1 MANVQLENGYVRT
14 ANQLEEAIIWAP
26 FDGSELRIVR
36 AIIRLTYGW
45 RRRTVRIS
53 QVELAQK
60 CRTTATGGWRRKFE
74 SLIREGVLVEVQAPT
89 GRTPGAYAMNKNFER
104 WGVYSVPAAALEATF
119 RDRPNHVDDDA
130 RAVKRIAAASVE
142 EFQRD
147 LNLDGADH
155 DDVDDD
161 LDDVTGGHG
170 ALTDESRRLPPQ
182 GQSNADL
189 EGRSM
194 PPQGQSTEIRL
205 PLGVT
210 LTAPTGNSDR
220 PHRGSHDA
228 PKSNNDNE
236 LGPRKDIGKTEKDSS
251 SKDRA
256 AAAAV
261 GSTEFET
268 RIVNAARDAVG
279 RRWPG
284 KSLSVRHAGDVVQAL
299 LDAGIDP
306 EFAVDTIK
314 SAIARKLGDPPASIA
329 WLKGRILDAHRDREH
344 EERKHGGDPDP
355 KPRRTAKASPLADL
369 VDPDAAA
376 RREQDVADYNA
387 ARAAAA
393 MTWAKDPA
401 NAAQVKAINVAANAA
416 FAEYLSTSWG
426 QSGRDRDI
434 LDRLVQ
440 AVPFPD
446 IDAWLSERKGAG
458 QTRESA
464 NPGRRRPSK
473 SRNPES
479 DR

>member
-26 FDGSELRIVR
+26 FDGSEFRIVR
-36 AIIRLTYGW
+36 CVIRLTYGW

-89 GRTPGAYAMNKNFER
+89 GRTPGAYAVNKNFER
-104 WGVYSVPAAALEATF
+104 WGAYSVPAAALEATF
-119 RDRPNHVDDDA
+119 RDRPNHVDDDE
-130 RAVKRIAAASVE
+130 RAGKRIQAASADE
-142 EFQRD
+142 YQRD
-147 LNLDGADH
+147 LAFDR
-155 DDVDDD
+155 DDQ
-161 LDDVTGGHG
+161 DDVTGGHD
-170 ALTDESRRLPPQ
+170 ALDDQSRRLPPQ
-182 GQSNADL
+182 GQSNDES

-205 PLGVT
+205 PPQVT

-228 PKSNNDNE
+228 PKSSNDNG
-236 LGPRKDIGKTEKDSS
+236 LAPRKDIGKTEKDSS
-251 SKDRA
+251 SKERA
-256 AAAAV
+256 AAAADV
-261 GSTEFET
+261 GSTEFESK
-268 RIVNAARDAVG
+268 IVAAARSAVA

-284 KSLSVRHAGDVVQAL
+284 KTLSVRHAGDVVQAL
-299 LDAGIDP
+299 LAAGIDP
-306 EFAVDTIK
+306 DFAVDTIK
-314 SAIARKLGDPPASIA
+314 QAIARKLGSAPASIA
-329 WLKGRILDAHRDREH
+329 WTKDRILDAHRDREH
-344 EERKHGGDPDP
+344 EIRKHDGDPAP
-355 KPRRTAKASPLADL
+355 EPRRSAKATPMSDL

-387 ARAAAA
+387 ARATAAIA
-393 MTWAKDPA
+393 WGKDPA
-401 NAAQVKAINVAANAA
+401 NAADVRTINIAANKA
-416 FAEYLSTSWG
+416 FAEYIGTSWG

-440 AVPFPD
+440 AAPFPD
-446 IDAWLSERKGAG
+446 FDIWIAERKATG

-464 NPGRRRPSK
+464 DAGHRRTPTSRKRSK
-473 SRNPES
+473 P
-479 DR
+479 

>member
-1 MANVQLENGYVRT
+1 MANVQLENGYTRT

-26 FDGSELRIVR
+26 FDGTEFRIVR
-36 AIIRLTYGW
+36 AVIRLTYGW

-119 RDRPNHVDDDA
+119 RDRPNHVDDDPRGA
-130 RAVKRIAAASVE
+130 KRIQAASVD

-147 LNLDGADH
+147 L
-155 DDVDDD
+155 D
-161 LDDVTGGHG
+161 LGGDRTGGHD
-170 ALTDESRRLPPQ
+170 ALDDDSRSLPPQ
-182 GQSNADL
+182 GQSNAEN

-205 PLGVT
+205 PLRVT
-210 LTAPTGNSDR
+210 LPAPTGNSDR

-236 LGPRKDIGKTEKDSS
+236 LAPRKDIGKKEKDSS
-251 SKDRA
+251 SKERA
-256 AAAAV
+256 AAADV

-284 KSLSVRHAGDVVQAL
+284 KSLSVRHASDVVQAL
-299 LDAGIDP
+299 LEAGIDP
-306 EFAVDTIK
+306 EFAVDTIRQ
-314 SAIARKLGDPPASIA
+314 AIARKLGDPPASIA
-329 WLKGRILDAHRDREH
+329 WLKSRILDAHRDREH

-355 KPRRTAKASPLADL
+355 KPRSSGKAKPLADL

-376 RREQDVADYNA
+376 RREQAVADYNA
-387 ARAAAA
+387 ARQAAAIA
-393 MTWAKDPA
+393 WAKDPA
-401 NAAQVKAINVAANAA
+401 NAAQVKAINVAANQA
-416 FAEYLSTSWG
+416 FAEYIGTSWG
-426 QSGRDRDI
+426 QQGRDRDI

-446 IDAWLSERKGAG
+446 IDAWSSERKGAG
-458 QTRESA
+458 QPRESA
-464 NPGRRRPSK
+464 NPGRRRTPR